1 MLAGVG
7 CKDYDDDIKEINN
20 KIEGLETGKLA
31 SLEEQLNSLKVTIST
46 LEQADKDLQQ
56 KINEQEKA
64 ISSATGDIEQ
74 LEKELETGL
83 SSRQQMLP
91 KPMRQSPVLQMP

>member
-46 LEQADKDLQQ
+46 LEQADKVVDALKEIVARLRSMSPLYDDFLAQQ
-56 KINEQEKA
+56 NQ
-64 ISSATGDIEQ
+64 
-74 LEKELETGL
+74 
-83 SSRQQMLP
+83 
-91 KPMRQSPVLQMP
+91 

>member
-46 LEQADKDLQQ
+46 LEQAD
-56 KINEQEKA
+56 IWA
-64 ISSATGDIEQ
+64 CSSFKSIFHW
-74 LEKELETGL
+74 
-83 SSRQQMLP
+83 
-91 KPMRQSPVLQMP
+91 

>member
-56 KINEQEKA
+56 KINEQE
-64 ISSATGDIEQ
+64 ISSSLKKNSKKQ
-74 LEKELETGL
+74 L
-83 SSRQQMLP
+83 
-91 KPMRQSPVLQMP
+91 KPMKACKPILII

>member
-56 KINEQEKA
+56 KINEQE
-64 ISSATGDIEQ
+64 SSLKKNSKKQ
-74 LEKELETGL
+74 L
-83 SSRQQMLP
+83 
-91 KPMRQSPVLQMP
+91 KPMKACKPILII

>member
-74 LEKELETGL
+74 LEKNSKKQL
-83 SSRQQMLP
+83 
-91 KPMRQSPVLQMP
+91 KPMKACKPILII

>member
-46 LEQADKDLQQ
+46 LEQADKVVDALKEIVARLRSMSPLYDDFIQQQ
-56 KINEQEKA
+56 KA
-64 ISSATGDIEQ
+64 
-74 LEKELETGL
+74 
-83 SSRQQMLP
+83 
-91 KPMRQSPVLQMP
+91 

>member
-56 KINEQEKA
+56 KINEQERPFLPPQV
-64 ISSATGDIEQ
+64 ISSSLKKNSKKQ
-74 LEKELETGL
+74 L
-83 SSRQQMLP
+83 
-91 KPMRQSPVLQMP
+91 KPMKACKPILII

>member
-56 KINEQEKA
+56 KSTNRKRPFLPPQV
-64 ISSATGDIEQ
+64 ISSSLKKNSKKQ
-74 LEKELETGL
+74 L
-83 SSRQQMLP
+83 
-91 KPMRQSPVLQMP
+91 KPMKACKPILII